1 MPTVLVVDDSPV
13 DRRLVGGL
21 LEAESDWTVEY
32 AAEGAEALSRAKD
45 SVPDVVVT
53 DLRMPNMDGL
63 ELVKAMRIQHPNVPV
78 ILMTAYGSE
87 ALAVEALRKGAA
99 SYVPKSQLA
108 EMLVSTVEE
117 VLARSRGDP
126 ACERLMRHL
135 DKPEFAFFVELEN
148 DVALIDPLVN
158 LVQQTAA
165 REGLCDSTGR
175 LQIGV
180 ALREALLNALFHGNL
195 QIGREQ
201 MRAVREKLLEEKD
214 FSLAKEHQS
223 QSPFQ
228 DRRIYVDVKISKDEA
243 RIVVRDEGSGFDVA
257 ALPTP
262 SDSVAQ
268 QQTTGRG
275 VALMRTFMD
284 EVTYNDIGNEVTMV
298 RRRHD

>member
-1 MPTVLVVDDSPV
+1 MTTVLVVDDSPV

-21 LEAESDWTVEY
+21 LAAESQWTVEY
-32 AAEGAEALSRAKD
+32 AAEGAEALARVKD
-45 SVPDVVVT
+45 SLPDIVVT
-53 DLRMPNMDGL
+53 DLRMPKMDGL
-63 ELVKAMRIQHPNVPV
+63 ELVKAMRIHHPTVPV

-87 ALAVEALRKGAA
+87 TLAVEALKKGAA

-108 EMLVSTVEE
+108 EMLVGTVEE

-158 LVQQTAA
+158 LVQQTVA

-214 FSLAKEHQS
+214 VTLAEEHRS

-228 DRRIYVDVKISKDEA
+228 DRRVYVDVKISKDEA
-243 RIVVRDEGSGFDVA
+243 RLVVRDEGPGFDVA
-257 ALPTP
+257 ALPSV
-262 SDSVAQ
+262 SDSVSEERKG
-268 QQTTGRG
+268 GRG

-284 EVTYNDIGNEVTMV
+284 EVTYNDMGNEVTMV
-298 RRRHD
+298 KRKHD